1 MIVGTS
7 LESRVAALEKAV
19 QALLDGEH
27 RNLRYINGV
36 LCERKP
42 YTTEYLPLVDS
53 CHTETVQIDESA
65 DH

>member
-1 MIVGTS
+1 MDTN
-7 LESRVAALEKAV
+7 LERRVAALEEAV
-19 QALLDGEH
+19 QALLDGGH

-42 YTTEYLPLVDS
+42 YATKYLPLVDVGY
-53 CHTETVQIDESA
+53 TETIQIDECA

>member
-1 MIVGTS
+1 MRVNTS
-7 LESRVAALEKAV
+7 LESRVAALEEAV
-19 QALLDGEH
+19 QALLDGGH

-42 YTTEYLPLVDS
+42 YTTEYLPLVDP